1 VVGGGDFVHL
11 LACLGTRMA
20 IATEGLLCHG
30 NYLKTSCLEHLTMKI
45 SLEVFIMEE
54 YEWHLLGT
62 VEQLLKPENTKDR
75 IQSTL

>member
-20 IATEGLLCHG
+20 TTEGLLCHG
-30 NYLKTSCLEHLTMKI
+30 NNLKTMKI